1 MTVTTSHE
9 APAPSTNGVG
19 PPPPSAGPATA
30 VVGPVAAMLRRP
42 LLVISIVALCAGA
55 GLALG
60 LHRSP
65 VYSAES
71 RLGVG
76 NTDIESQALPGYVA
90 ATQSLAGSY
99 SRAIDSDAV
108 LAKLSRSL
116 NQPSALLGARL
127 SASPIAESSVIR
139 VESRSTAS
147 TDAVRLANAG
157 ARELVRYVST
167 LGTSRAESAK
177 LLRSLRAASL
187 ETERLDRR
195 RTRLTKRDAKNPSA
209 SLQSRIQETAA
220 DAAAAEARAKALG
233 VQYASA
239 QQNMPKAAFVNVL
252 SSARGAA
259 SDRASAIQTR
269 VFTGLVAGLLLAA
282 ALATALANRRP
293 RDKGVAA

>member
-1 MTVTTSHE
+1 M
-9 APAPSTNGVG
+9 
-19 PPPPSAGPATA
+19 
-30 VVGPVAAMLRRP
+30 AAMLRRP
-42 LLVISIVALCAGA
+42 LLVILIVGMCAGA

-108 LAKLSRSL
+108 LTTLSRSL
-116 NQPSALLGARL
+116 GQSPALLGARL

-139 VESRSTAS
+139 VESRSTTSA
-147 TDAVRLANAG
+147 DAVRLANAG
-157 ARELVRYVST
+157 AGELVRYVTT

-177 LLRSLRAASL
+177 LLRRLRAASL
-187 ETERLDRR
+187 VTERLDRR
-195 RTRLTKRDAKNPSA
+195 HAQLVKRNTSHPSA
-209 SLQSRIQETAA
+209 SLQARIQETAA
-220 DAAAAEARAKALG
+220 DATAAEARAKALG
-233 VQYASA
+233 VQYAGA
-239 QQNMPKAAFVNVL
+239 RQNMPKAAFVNVL

-259 SDRASAIQTR
+259 SDRSSAIQTR
-269 VFTGLVAGLLLAA
+269 VFTGLIAGLLLAA
-282 ALATALANRRP
+282 ALATALANRTSRE
-293 RDKGVAA
+293 GGAA